1 MSIGFCCYYDT
12 RSVSLALTWDSSLLP
27 TLQHYF
33 LTHSSWFFSKGHSC
47 PPPTL
52 TTPHII
58 QAGELVWGRESG
70 PEDSRVGLCWVEGPQ
85 LRSQMTAPGPARP
98 ALLSTWSADVNQHS
112 GPPTQLPRPGPTL
125 HSSSPENAE
134 ALPRDQCLGQEGEA
148 AGKFQELPS
157 RSWAMKLVLISSFL
171 VQTLALLHPG
181 LCLYLP
187 SAVWT
192 KACWL

>member
-1 MSIGFCCYYDT
+1 MQGVLRKRVRRVGFLNRTICVKKCLARYFGSVMSIGFCCYYDT

-112 GPPTQLPRPGPTL
+112 GPPTQLPGAGT
-125 HSSSPENAE
+125 HST
-134 ALPRDQCLGQEGEA
+134 Q
-148 AGKFQELPS
+148 
-157 RSWAMKLVLISSFL
+157 
-171 VQTLALLHPG
+171 
-181 LCLYLP
+181 
-187 SAVWT
+187 
-192 KACWL
+192 